1 MKADNL
7 LILASQVEEMRK
19 AFELFIA
26 EQNKHTLKPSEMLA
40 VFKRMGLDKEFTSCT
55 ELLTYM
61 VNELGDIDM
70 HFEKF
75 MRLTNDYYS

>member
-26 EQNKHTLKPSEMLA
+26 EQNKHTLRPSEMLA
-40 VFKRMGLDKEFTSCT
+40 VF
-55 ELLTYM
+55 
-61 VNELGDIDM
+61 
-70 HFEKF
+70 
-75 MRLTNDYYS
+75 

>member
-1 MKADNL
+1 
-7 LILASQVEEMRK
+7 
-19 AFELFIA
+19 
-26 EQNKHTLKPSEMLA
+26 
-40 VFKRMGLDKEFTSCT
+40 MGLDKEFTSCT